1 MKQGVA
7 ITFFI
12 LRMETCNGTTLIDID
27 TTSSKLLIQ
36 KVNVMIVNLKK
47 IRKSDSPSETQFSA
61 SKNFS

>member
-47 IRKSDSPSETQFSA
+47 IRKSDSTI
-61 SKNFS
+61 